1 MESLTD
7 LMISSIVAR
16 ASSSSAV
23 PSEFLLHFSISCKI
37 SGSRNVSEKTMSYFT
52 CKMGERYF
60 LRDLKSIK
68 SHLHLDIQ
76 TNICNKLEK
85 DLPLTSVGTW

>member
-1 MESLTD
+1 
-7 LMISSIVAR
+7 
-16 ASSSSAV
+16 
-23 PSEFLLHFSISCKI
+23 
-37 SGSRNVSEKTMSYFT
+37 
-52 CKMGERYF
+52 MGERYF

-85 DLPLTSVGTW
+85 DLPLTSVGTWWFSAQALADTHLMKACGPTFSDTPTFKNH